1 MCDEKIVQ
9 FVSTMSSFLH
19 ITILRYNV
27 DFCENDPRFM
37 PLTIFHLNCFLFEMY
52 SITDD
57 ENELETII
65 ISFMKN

>member
-1 MCDEKIVQ
+1 
-9 FVSTMSSFLH
+9 
-19 ITILRYNV
+19 
-27 DFCENDPRFM
+27 M
-37 PLTIFHLNCFLFEMY
+37 PLTIFHLNCFLFELY